1 MNKIFSLFTMALLSV
16 MALTLGSCTEEYEYS
31 GAKAEG
37 QQVYFSNALGS
48 TVNLS
53 NTESSYAL
61 TLNRID
67 TSEELTVNLTLSDES
82 GIYSIPSSVTFAQG
96 DSAVR
101 FNLSYDPAKLEYD
114 VFNSVTIAIADADY
128 TTPYGNSSYSFSAG
142 MPSPYVSIG
151 VGRFADNYLVSGR
164 YAEVEIMQNQNNPN
178 EFRIMHPYD
187 EIAEFLGSTDGGG
200 MPTYPD
206 QYPEYLQVYVLQPG
220 DQYPNGTAVT
230 GEGMVYFDEASVGV
244 DIFGLG
250 YPAEIWHPS
259 LLSVGGVPGDV
270 THNLVTEWQDNGL
283 PGQIQLAPFYI
294 VPQTMQGNSQA
305 SNDDVVVITFPGF
318 DPKDYTVEVS
328 YLGAFSSADGDSYAM
343 GNVILGEDI
352 EEAKVAV
359 VEGND
364 VNAALAQ
371 VVSGAVETVTVTESG
386 EVRVPC
392 KYSGACT
399 MVAIGYAEGEMQAY
413 DAATFDFVLGPSQ
426 WTSIGTGLYTDYIV
440 VNNFSPDGENPFDP
454 IQYKVEVQENTST
467 PGVYRILTPYAPDVY
482 GYGDGFGYDD
492 SQNYNI
498 IINASDPDAVY
509 IQTQPTGID
518 LGAQYG
524 GMLYMLTYG
533 GMVLD
538 SGMDFETAKANGYI
552 NGTLKD
558 GVVSFAAGEL
568 FFTTAADLSDPQGS
582 IYYANKN
589 NAVNVLTLPSAVT
602 AQAKVKAAK
611 SVKAVKGMKFAKS
624 KMSRNNV
631 SKLNKNRNFMS
642 VKSFQLNSNVKL
654 NRK

>member
-1 MNKIFSLFTMALLSV
+1 MNKIFNIFTIVFLSV
-16 MALTLGSCTEEYEYS
+16 MTLSLGSCTEEYEYS
-31 GAKAEG
+31 AADKVEG

-48 TVNLS
+48 TLNLS
-53 NTESSYAL
+53 DTESNYAL
-61 TLNRID
+61 SLNRID

-96 DSAVR
+96 DSAVQ

-128 TTPYGNSSYSFSAG
+128 TTPYGNSSYTFSAG

-151 VGRFADNYLVSGR
+151 VGRFADNYLVGG

-343 GNVILGEDI
+343 GNVTLGEDI

-364 VNAALAQ
+364 VNTALAQ
-371 VVSGAVETVTVTESG
+371 ILAGTVETTTITESG
-386 EVRVPC
+386 EVRIPC

-399 MVAIGYAEGEMQAY
+399 MIAIGYAEGEMQAY
-413 DAATFDFVLGPSQ
+413 SAAAFDFTLGPSD
-426 WTSIGTGLYTDYIV
+426 WTTIGTGLYTDHIFCLNL
-440 VNNFSPDGENPFDP
+440 VNSSTGEPAP
-454 IQYKVEVQENTST
+454 PVQYPVQVQESNTT
-467 PGVYRILTPYAPDVY
+467 PGVYRILKPYAPDVY
-482 GYGDGFGYDD
+482 GYAGDFGYDT
-492 SQNYNI
+492 SKNYNI
-498 IINASDPDAVY
+498 IINASDPDYVY
-509 IQTQPTGID
+509 ISGQAIGISDQGDAMMICTVGGLNYD
-518 LGAQYG
+518 LLYPQYG
-524 GMLYMLTYG
+524 EATFNLLKQKGII
-533 GMVLD
+533 
-538 SGMDFETAKANGYI
+538 K
-552 NGTLKD
+552 GTLKD
-558 GVVSFAAGEL
+558 GVISFPEGELLYSFA
-568 FFTTAADLSDPQGS
+568 S
-582 IYYANKN
+582 IYQDGMAGKANEIEATDVLVLPEAVTESIKARAMSRKANGHFVRKGHNALKN
-589 NAVNVLTLPSAVT
+589 NIGRTKKTFAP
-602 AQAKVKAAK
+602 
-611 SVKAVKGMKFAKS
+611 MKTY
-624 KMSRNNV
+624 
-631 SKLNKNRNFMS
+631 
-642 VKSFQLNSNVKL
+642 QLNSNVKL

>member
-1 MNKIFSLFTMALLSV
+1 MALLSV

-96 DSAVR
+96 DSAVQ

-128 TTPYGNSSYSFSAG
+128 TTPYGNSSYSFSVG
-142 MPSPYVSIG
+142 MPSPYVLLG
-151 VGRFADNYLVSGR
+151 TGTFADNNLGLSG
-164 YAEVEIMQNQNNPN
+164 YAEVEIYQNQNNPN
-178 EFRIMHPYD
+178 EIRVMHPYD
-187 EIAEFLGSTDGGG
+187 DYVEFFASQGTQ
-200 MPTYPD
+200 TYPD
-206 QYPEYLQVYVLQPG
+206 LAPEYLQLYIMNQG
-220 DQYPNGTAVT
+220 DMFPTGTPVT
-230 GEGMVYFDEASVGV
+230 EDGLVYFDQTYIGFVFFSDSENCTQ
-244 DIFGLG
+244 IL
-250 YPAEIWHPS
+250 HPS
-259 LLSVGGVPGDV
+259 LLSGLPVEYNKV
-270 THNLVTEWQDNGL
+270 TAWQEDGT
-283 PGQIQLAPFYI
+283 PGQIQLAPYY
-294 VPQTMQGNSQA
+294 MDHMEGNSVFGNGSAA
-305 SNDDVVVITFPGF
+305 SIDGGIIINFPGY
-318 DPKDYTVEVS
+318 DPKDYTVGVS

-343 GNVILGEDI
+343 GNVTLGEDI

-392 KYSGACT
+392 KYSGNCT
-399 MVAIGYAEGEMQAY
+399 MIAIGYAEGEMQAY

-426 WTSIGTGLYTDYIV
+426 WTSIGTGLYTDYILC
-440 VNNFSPDGENPFDP
+440 NFLTDKTTGEPAP
-454 IQYKVEVQENTST
+454 AIEYPVTVQESNTT
-467 PGVYRILTPYAPDVY
+467 PGVYRLLSPYDPEVNPY
-482 GYGDGFGYDD
+482 GGYFDYD
-492 SQNYNI
+492 SSSSYNI

-509 IQTQPTGID
+509 MQMQPTGISAGQNGEVYILSNGGYEID
-518 LGAQYG
+518 LGGSFDDLKAK
-524 GMLYMLTYG
+524 GMLKG
-533 GMVLD
+533 
-538 SGMDFETAKANGYI
+538 S
-552 NGTLKD
+552 LKD
-558 GVVSFAAGEL
+558 GIITFDADELLFALTG
-568 FFTTAADLSDPQGS
+568 TDK
-582 IYYANKN
+582 IYYAAEGATPILK
-589 NAVNVLTLPSAVT
+589 LPSAT
-602 AQAKVKAAK
+602 SSQAIAKAAK
-611 SVKAVKGMKFAKS
+611 TRSNTRMV
-624 KMSRNNV
+624 
-631 SKLNKNRNFMS
+631 
-642 VKSFQLNSNVKL
+642 VKSNPKLSKSSSLKAKKKSVAKRKIATYQLNQNVKL

>member
-1 MNKIFSLFTMALLSV
+1 MALLSV

-67 TSEELTVNLTLSDES
+67 TSSELTVNLTLSDES
-82 GIYSIPSSVTFAQG
+82 GIYSIPPSVTFAQG
-96 DSAVR
+96 DSAVQ

-128 TTPYGNSSYSFSAG
+128 TTPYGNSSYTFSAG

-151 VGRFADNYLVSGR
+151 VGRFADNYLVSG

-392 KYSGACT
+392 KYSGNCT
-399 MVAIGYAEGEMQAY
+399 MIAIGYAEGEMQAY

-426 WTSIGTGLYTDYIV
+426 WTSIGTGLYTDYILC
-440 VNNFSPDGENPFDP
+440 NFLTDKTTGEPAP
-454 IQYKVEVQENTST
+454 AIEYPVTVQESNTT
-467 PGVYRILTPYAPDVY
+467 PGVYRLLSPYDPEVNPY
-482 GYGDGFGYDD
+482 GGYFDYD
-492 SQNYNI
+492 SSSSYNI

-509 IQTQPTGID
+509 MQMQPTGISAGQNGEVYILSNGGYEID
-518 LGAQYG
+518 LGGSFDDLKAK
-524 GMLYMLTYG
+524 GMLKG
-533 GMVLD
+533 
-538 SGMDFETAKANGYI
+538 S
-552 NGTLKD
+552 LKD
-558 GVVSFAAGEL
+558 GIITFDADELLFALTG
-568 FFTTAADLSDPQGS
+568 TGK
-582 IYYANKN
+582 IYYAAEGATPILK
-589 NAVNVLTLPSAVT
+589 LPSAT
-602 AQAKVKAAK
+602 SSQAIAKAAK
-611 SVKAVKGMKFAKS
+611 TRSNTRMV
-624 KMSRNNV
+624 
-631 SKLNKNRNFMS
+631 
-642 VKSFQLNSNVKL
+642 VKSNPKLSKSSSLKAKKKSVAKRKIATYQLNQNVKL

>member
-1 MNKIFSLFTMALLSV
+1 MALLSV

-67 TSEELTVNLTLSDES
+67 TSSELTVNLTLSDES
-82 GIYSIPSSVTFAQG
+82 GIYSIPPSVTFAQG
-96 DSAVR
+96 DSAVQ

-128 TTPYGNSSYSFSAG
+128 TTPYGNSSYTFSAG

-151 VGRFADNYLVSGR
+151 VGRFADNYLVSG

-343 GNVILGEDI
+343 GNVTLGEDI

-364 VNAALAQ
+364 ANAALAQ
-371 VVSGAVETVTVTESG
+371 VISGAVETVTVTESG

-426 WTSIGTGLYTDYIV
+426 WTSIGTGLYTDYILC
-440 VNNFSPDGENPFDP
+440 NFLTDKTTGEPAP
-454 IQYKVEVQENTST
+454 AIEYPVTVQESNTT
-467 PGVYRILTPYAPDVY
+467 PGVYRLLSPYDPEVNPY
-482 GYGDGFGYDD
+482 GGYFDYD
-492 SQNYNI
+492 SSSSYNI

-509 IQTQPTGID
+509 MQMQPTGISAGQNGEVYILSNGGYEID
-518 LGAQYG
+518 LGGSFDDLKAK
-524 GMLYMLTYG
+524 GMLKG
-533 GMVLD
+533 
-538 SGMDFETAKANGYI
+538 S
-552 NGTLKD
+552 LKD
-558 GVVSFAAGEL
+558 GIITFDADELLFALTG
-568 FFTTAADLSDPQGS
+568 TGK
-582 IYYANKN
+582 IYYAAEGATPILK
-589 NAVNVLTLPSAVT
+589 LPSAT
-602 AQAKVKAAK
+602 SSQAIAKAAK
-611 SVKAVKGMKFAKS
+611 TRSNTRMV
-624 KMSRNNV
+624 
-631 SKLNKNRNFMS
+631 
-642 VKSFQLNSNVKL
+642 VKSNPKLSKSSSLKAKKKSVAKRKIATYQLNQNVKL

>member
-1 MNKIFSLFTMALLSV
+1 MALLSV

-67 TSEELTVNLTLSDES
+67 TSSELTVNLTLSDES

-96 DSAVR
+96 DSAVQ

-128 TTPYGNSSYSFSAG
+128 TTPYGNSSYTFSAG

-151 VGRFADNYLVSGR
+151 VGRFADNYLVSG

-392 KYSGACT
+392 KYSGNCT
-399 MVAIGYAEGEMQAY
+399 MIAIGYAEGEMQAY
-413 DAATFDFVLGPSQ
+413 DAATFEFALGPSQ
-426 WTSIGTGLYTDYIV
+426 WTSIGTGLYTDYILC
-440 VNNFSPDGENPFDP
+440 NFLTDQTTGEPAP
-454 IQYKVEVQENTST
+454 AIEYPVTVQESNTT
-467 PGVYRILTPYAPDVY
+467 PGIYRLLSPYDPEVNPY
-482 GYGDGFGYDD
+482 GGYFDYD
-492 SQNYNI
+492 SSSSYNI

-509 IQTQPTGID
+509 MQMQPTGITAGQNGEVYILSNGGYEID
-518 LGAQYG
+518 LGGSFDDLKAK
-524 GMLYMLTYG
+524 GMLKG
-533 GMVLD
+533 
-538 SGMDFETAKANGYI
+538 S
-552 NGTLKD
+552 LKD
-558 GVVSFAAGEL
+558 GIITFDADELLFALTG
-568 FFTTAADLSDPQGS
+568 TGK
-582 IYYANKN
+582 IYYAAEGATPILK
-589 NAVNVLTLPSAVT
+589 LPSAT
-602 AQAKVKAAK
+602 SSQAIAKAAK
-611 SVKAVKGMKFAKS
+611 TRSNTRMV
-624 KMSRNNV
+624 
-631 SKLNKNRNFMS
+631 
-642 VKSFQLNSNVKL
+642 VKSNPKLSKSSSLKAKKKSVAKRKIATYQLNQNVKL

>member
-1 MNKIFSLFTMALLSV
+1 MALLSV

-67 TSEELTVNLTLSDES
+67 TSSELTVNLTLSDES

-96 DSAVR
+96 DSAVQ

-128 TTPYGNSSYSFSAG
+128 TTPYGNSSYTFSAG

-151 VGRFADNYLVSGR
+151 VGRFADNYLVSG

-343 GNVILGEDI
+343 GNVTLGEDI

-392 KYSGACT
+392 KYSGNCT
-399 MVAIGYAEGEMQAY
+399 MIAIGYAEGEMQAY
-413 DAATFDFVLGPSQ
+413 DAATFEFALGPSQ
-426 WTSIGTGLYTDYIV
+426 WTSIGTGLYTDYILC
-440 VNNFSPDGENPFDP
+440 NFLTDQTTGEPAP
-454 IQYKVEVQENTST
+454 AIEYPVTVQESNTT
-467 PGVYRILTPYAPDVY
+467 PGIYRLLSPYDPEVNPY
-482 GYGDGFGYDD
+482 GGYFDYD
-492 SQNYNI
+492 SSSSYNI

-509 IQTQPTGID
+509 MQMQPTGITAGQNGEVYILSNGGYEID
-518 LGAQYG
+518 LGGSFDDLKAK
-524 GMLYMLTYG
+524 GMLKG
-533 GMVLD
+533 
-538 SGMDFETAKANGYI
+538 S
-552 NGTLKD
+552 LKD
-558 GVVSFAAGEL
+558 GIITFDADELLFALTG
-568 FFTTAADLSDPQGS
+568 TGK
-582 IYYANKN
+582 IYYAAEGATPILK
-589 NAVNVLTLPSAVT
+589 LPSAT
-602 AQAKVKAAK
+602 SSQAIAKAAK
-611 SVKAVKGMKFAKS
+611 TRSNTRMV
-624 KMSRNNV
+624 
-631 SKLNKNRNFMS
+631 
-642 VKSFQLNSNVKL
+642 VKSNPKLSKSSSLKAKKKSVAKRKIATYQLNQNVKL

>member
-1 MNKIFSLFTMALLSV
+1 MNKIFNIFTIVFLSV
-16 MALTLGSCTEEYEYS
+16 MALSLGSCTEEYEYS
-31 GAKAEG
+31 AADKVEG

-48 TVNLS
+48 TLNLS
-53 NTESSYAL
+53 DTESNFAL

-67 TSEELTVNLTLSDES
+67 TSSELTVNLTLSDES

-96 DSAVR
+96 DSAVQ

-128 TTPYGNSSYSFSAG
+128 TTPYGNSSYTFSAG

-151 VGRFADNYLVSGR
+151 VGRFADNYLVSG

-343 GNVILGEDI
+343 GNVTLGEDI

-392 KYSGACT
+392 KYSGNCT
-399 MVAIGYAEGEMQAY
+399 MIAIGYAEGEMQAY
-413 DAATFDFVLGPSQ
+413 DAATFEFALGPSQ
-426 WTSIGTGLYTDYIV
+426 WTSIGTGLYTDYILC
-440 VNNFSPDGENPFDP
+440 NFLTDQTTGEPAP
-454 IQYKVEVQENTST
+454 AIEYPVTVQESNTT
-467 PGVYRILTPYAPDVY
+467 PGIYRLLSPYDPEVNPY
-482 GYGDGFGYDD
+482 GGYFDYD
-492 SQNYNI
+492 SSSSYNI

-509 IQTQPTGID
+509 MQMQPTGISAGQNGEVYILSNGGYEID
-518 LGAQYG
+518 LGGSFDDLKAK
-524 GMLYMLTYG
+524 GMLKG
-533 GMVLD
+533 
-538 SGMDFETAKANGYI
+538 S
-552 NGTLKD
+552 LKD
-558 GVVSFAAGEL
+558 GIITFDADELLFALTG
-568 FFTTAADLSDPQGS
+568 TDK
-582 IYYANKN
+582 IYYAAEGATPILK
-589 NAVNVLTLPSAVT
+589 LPSAT
-602 AQAKVKAAK
+602 SSQAIAKAAK
-611 SVKAVKGMKFAKS
+611 TRSNTRMV
-624 KMSRNNV
+624 
-631 SKLNKNRNFMS
+631 
-642 VKSFQLNSNVKL
+642 VKSNPKLSKSSSLKAKKKSVAKRKIATYQLNQNVKL

>member
-1 MNKIFSLFTMALLSV
+1 MNKIFNIFTIVFLSV
-16 MALTLGSCTEEYEYS
+16 MALSLGSCTEEYEYS
-31 GAKAEG
+31 AADKVEG

-48 TVNLS
+48 TLNLS
-53 NTESSYAL
+53 DTESNFAL

-67 TSEELTVNLTLSDES
+67 TSSELTVNLTLSDES

-96 DSAVR
+96 DSAVQ

-128 TTPYGNSSYSFSAG
+128 TTPYGNSSYTFSAG

-151 VGRFADNYLVSGR
+151 VGRFADNYLESG

-364 VNAALAQ
+364 ANAALAQ
-371 VVSGAVETVTVTESG
+371 VISGAVETVTVTESG

-426 WTSIGTGLYTDYIV
+426 WTSIGTGLYTDYILC
-440 VNNFSPDGENPFDP
+440 NFLTDKTTGEPEP
-454 IQYKVEVQENTST
+454 AIEYPVTVQESNTT
-467 PGVYRILTPYAPDVY
+467 PGVYRLLSPYDPEVNPY
-482 GYGDGFGYDD
+482 GGYFDYD
-492 SQNYNI
+492 SSSSYNI

-509 IQTQPTGID
+509 MQMQPTGISAGQNGEVYILSNGGYEID
-518 LGAQYG
+518 LGGSFDDLKAK
-524 GMLYMLTYG
+524 GMLKG
-533 GMVLD
+533 
-538 SGMDFETAKANGYI
+538 S
-552 NGTLKD
+552 LKD
-558 GVVSFAAGEL
+558 GIITFDADELLFALTG
-568 FFTTAADLSDPQGS
+568 TGK
-582 IYYANKN
+582 IYYAAEGATPILK
-589 NAVNVLTLPSAVT
+589 LPSAT
-602 AQAKVKAAK
+602 SSQAIAKAAK
-611 SVKAVKGMKFAKS
+611 TRSNTRMV
-624 KMSRNNV
+624 
-631 SKLNKNRNFMS
+631 
-642 VKSFQLNSNVKL
+642 VKSNPKLSKSSSLKAKKKSVAKRKIATYQLNQNVKL

>member
-1 MNKIFSLFTMALLSV
+1 MALLSV
-16 MALTLGSCTEEYEYS
+16 MTLTLGSCTEEYEYS

-48 TVNLS
+48 TLNLS
-53 NTESSYAL
+53 DTESSYAL
-61 TLNRID
+61 TLNRVD
-67 TSEELTVNLTLSDES
+67 TSSELTVNLTLSDES

-96 DSAVR
+96 DSAVQ

-128 TTPYGNSSYSFSAG
+128 TTPYGNSSYSFSVG

-151 VGRFADNYLVSGR
+151 VGRFADNYLVSG

-364 VNAALAQ
+364 ANAALAQ
-371 VVSGAVETVTVTESG
+371 VISGAVETVTVTESG

-426 WTSIGTGLYTDYIV
+426 WTSIGTGLYTDYILC
-440 VNNFSPDGENPFDP
+440 NFLTDKTTGEPEP
-454 IQYKVEVQENTST
+454 AIEYPVTVQESNTT
-467 PGVYRILTPYAPDVY
+467 PGVYRLLSPYDPEVNPY
-482 GYGDGFGYDD
+482 GGYFDYD
-492 SQNYNI
+492 SSSSYNI

-509 IQTQPTGID
+509 MQMQPTGITAGQNGEVYILSNGGYEID
-518 LGAQYG
+518 LGGSFDDLKAK
-524 GMLYMLTYG
+524 GMLKG
-533 GMVLD
+533 
-538 SGMDFETAKANGYI
+538 S
-552 NGTLKD
+552 LKD
-558 GVVSFAAGEL
+558 GIITFDADELLFALTG
-568 FFTTAADLSDPQGS
+568 TGK
-582 IYYANKN
+582 IYYAAEGATPILK
-589 NAVNVLTLPSAVT
+589 LPSAT
-602 AQAKVKAAK
+602 SSQAIAKAAK
-611 SVKAVKGMKFAKS
+611 TRSNTRMV
-624 KMSRNNV
+624 
-631 SKLNKNRNFMS
+631 
-642 VKSFQLNSNVKL
+642 VKSNPKLSKSSSLKAKKKSVAKRKIATYQLNQNVKL

>member
-1 MNKIFSLFTMALLSV
+1 MALLSV
-16 MALTLGSCTEEYEYS
+16 MTLTLGSCTEEYEYS

-48 TVNLS
+48 TLNLS
-53 NTESSYAL
+53 DTESSYAL
-61 TLNRID
+61 TLNRVD

-96 DSAVR
+96 DSAVQ

-128 TTPYGNSSYSFSAG
+128 TTPYGNSSYTFSAG
-142 MPSPYVSIG
+142 TPLPYVSIG
-151 VGRFADNYLVSGR
+151 VGRFADNYLVSG

-343 GNVILGEDI
+343 GNVTLGEDI

-426 WTSIGTGLYTDYIV
+426 WTSIGTGLYTDYILC
-440 VNNFSPDGENPFDP
+440 NFLTDKTTGEPEP
-454 IQYKVEVQENTST
+454 AIEYPVTVQESNTT
-467 PGVYRILTPYAPDVY
+467 PGVYRLLSPYDPEVNPY
-482 GYGDGFGYDD
+482 GGYFDYD
-492 SQNYNI
+492 SSSSYNI

-509 IQTQPTGID
+509 MQMQPTGISAGQNGEVYILSNGGYEID
-518 LGAQYG
+518 LGGSFDDLKAK
-524 GMLYMLTYG
+524 GMLKG
-533 GMVLD
+533 
-538 SGMDFETAKANGYI
+538 S
-552 NGTLKD
+552 LKD
-558 GVVSFAAGEL
+558 GIITFDADELLFALTG
-568 FFTTAADLSDPQGS
+568 TGK
-582 IYYANKN
+582 IYYAAEGATPILK
-589 NAVNVLTLPSAVT
+589 LPSAT
-602 AQAKVKAAK
+602 SSQAIAKAAK
-611 SVKAVKGMKFAKS
+611 TRSNTRMV
-624 KMSRNNV
+624 
-631 SKLNKNRNFMS
+631 
-642 VKSFQLNSNVKL
+642 VKSNPKLSKSSSLKAKKKSVAKRKIATYQLNQNVKL

>member
-1 MNKIFSLFTMALLSV
+1 MALLSV

-96 DSAVR
+96 DSAVQ

-128 TTPYGNSSYSFSAG
+128 TTPYGNSSYSFSVG
-142 MPSPYVSIG
+142 MPSPYVSLG
-151 VGRFADNYLVSGR
+151 MGTFADNLLVSG

-187 EIAEFLGSTDGGG
+187 EIAEFLGSEEVKV
-200 MPTYPD
+200 YPD
-206 QYPEYLQVYVLQPG
+206 QCAEYLHIYVLNAG
-220 DQYPNGTAVT
+220 DTHPLT
-230 GEGMVYFDEASVGV
+230 GETVTENGLVYFDETATGV
-244 DIFGLG
+244 DFGSLSG
-250 YPAEIWHPS
+250 SSEYGLSYEIWWPG
-259 LLSVGGVPGDV
+259 LIQGGETDIPECK
-270 THNLVTEWQDNGL
+270 VTETQENGL
-283 PGQIQLAPFYI
+283 PGSIQLVPFNITQTNEGLYGGQYSAYGANI
-294 VPQTMQGNSQA
+294 VIN
-305 SNDDVVVITFPGF
+305 FPGF

-364 VNAALAQ
+364 ANAALAQ
-371 VVSGAVETVTVTESG
+371 VISGAVETVTVTESG

>member
-1 MNKIFSLFTMALLSV
+1 MALLSV
-16 MALTLGSCTEEYEYS
+16 MTLTLGSCTEEYEYS
-31 GAKAEG
+31 GATKAEG

-67 TSEELTVNLTLSDES
+67 TSSELTVNLTLSDES

-96 DSAVR
+96 DSAVQ

-128 TTPYGNSSYSFSAG
+128 TTPYGNSSYSFSVG
-142 MPSPYVSIG
+142 MPSPYVSLG
-151 VGRFADNYLVSGR
+151 MGTFADNLLVSG

-187 EIAEFLGSTDGGG
+187 EIAEFLGSEEVKV
-200 MPTYPD
+200 YPD
-206 QYPEYLQVYVLQPG
+206 QCAEYLHIYVLNAG
-220 DQYPNGTAVT
+220 DTHPLT
-230 GEGMVYFDEASVGV
+230 GETVTENGLVYFDETATGV
-244 DIFGLG
+244 DFGSLSG
-250 YPAEIWHPS
+250 SSEYGLSYEIWWPG
-259 LLSVGGVPGDV
+259 LIQGGETDIPECK
-270 THNLVTEWQDNGL
+270 VTETQENGL
-283 PGQIQLAPFYI
+283 PGSIQLVPFNITQTNEGLYGGQYSAYGANI
-294 VPQTMQGNSQA
+294 VIN
-305 SNDDVVVITFPGF
+305 FPGF

-343 GNVILGEDI
+343 GNVTLGEDI

-364 VNAALAQ
+364 ANAALAQ
-371 VVSGAVETVTVTESG
+371 VISGAVETVSVTESG

-426 WTSIGTGLYTDYIV
+426 WTSIGTGLYTDYILC
-440 VNNFSPDGENPFDP
+440 NFLTDKTTGEPAP
-454 IQYKVEVQENTST
+454 AIEYPVTVQESNTT
-467 PGVYRILTPYAPDVY
+467 PGIYRLLSPYDPEVNPY
-482 GYGDGFGYDD
+482 GGYFDYD
-492 SQNYNI
+492 SSSSYNI

-509 IQTQPTGID
+509 MQMQPTGISAGQNGEVYILSNGGYEID
-518 LGAQYG
+518 LGGSFDDLKAK
-524 GMLYMLTYG
+524 GMLKG
-533 GMVLD
+533 
-538 SGMDFETAKANGYI
+538 S
-552 NGTLKD
+552 LKD
-558 GVVSFAAGEL
+558 GIITFDADELLFALTG
-568 FFTTAADLSDPQGS
+568 TDK
-582 IYYANKN
+582 IYYAAEGATPILK
-589 NAVNVLTLPSAVT
+589 LPSAT
-602 AQAKVKAAK
+602 SSQAIAKAAK
-611 SVKAVKGMKFAKS
+611 TRSNTRMV
-624 KMSRNNV
+624 
-631 SKLNKNRNFMS
+631 
-642 VKSFQLNSNVKL
+642 VKSNPKLSKSSSLKAKKKSVAKRKIATYQLNQNVKL

>member
-67 TSEELTVNLTLSDES
+67 TSSELTVNLTLSDES
-82 GIYSIPSSVTFAQG
+82 GIYSIPPSVTFAQG
-96 DSAVR
+96 DSAVQ

-128 TTPYGNSSYSFSAG
+128 TTPYGNSSYTFSAG

-151 VGRFADNYLVSGR
+151 VGRFADNYLVSG

-343 GNVILGEDI
+343 GNVTLGEDI

-364 VNAALAQ
+364 ANAALAQ
-371 VVSGAVETVTVTESG
+371 VISGAVETVTVTESG

-426 WTSIGTGLYTDYIV
+426 WTSIGTGLYTDYILC
-440 VNNFSPDGENPFDP
+440 NFLTDKTTGEPAP
-454 IQYKVEVQENTST
+454 AIEYPVTVQESNTT
-467 PGVYRILTPYAPDVY
+467 PGVYRLLSPYDPEVNPY
-482 GYGDGFGYDD
+482 GGYFDYD
-492 SQNYNI
+492 SSSSYNI

-509 IQTQPTGID
+509 MQMQPTGISAGQNGEVYILSNGGYEID
-518 LGAQYG
+518 LGGSFDDLKAK
-524 GMLYMLTYG
+524 GMLKG
-533 GMVLD
+533 
-538 SGMDFETAKANGYI
+538 S
-552 NGTLKD
+552 LKD
-558 GVVSFAAGEL
+558 GIITFDADELLFALTG
-568 FFTTAADLSDPQGS
+568 TGK
-582 IYYANKN
+582 IYYAAEGATPILK
-589 NAVNVLTLPSAVT
+589 LPSAT
-602 AQAKVKAAK
+602 SSQAIAKAAK
-611 SVKAVKGMKFAKS
+611 TRSNTRMV
-624 KMSRNNV
+624 
-631 SKLNKNRNFMS
+631 
-642 VKSFQLNSNVKL
+642 VKSNPKLSKSSSLKAKKKSVAKRKIATYQLNQNVKL

>member
-67 TSEELTVNLTLSDES
+67 TSSELTVNLTLSDES
-82 GIYSIPSSVTFAQG
+82 GIYSIPPSVTFAQG
-96 DSAVR
+96 DSAVQ

-343 GNVILGEDI
+343 GNVTLGEDI
-352 EEAKVAV
+352 EEAKVTV

-364 VNAALAQ
+364 ANAALAQ
-371 VVSGAVETVTVTESG
+371 VISGAVETVTVTESG

-426 WTSIGTGLYTDYIV
+426 WTSIGTGLYTDYILC
-440 VNNFSPDGENPFDP
+440 NFLTDQTTGEPAP
-454 IQYKVEVQENTST
+454 AIEYPVTVQESNTT
-467 PGVYRILTPYAPDVY
+467 PGIYRLLSPYEPEVNPY
-482 GYGDGFGYDD
+482 GGYFDYD
-492 SQNYNI
+492 SSSSYNI

-509 IQTQPTGID
+509 MQMQPTGISAGQNGEVYILSNGGYEID
-518 LGAQYG
+518 LGGSFDDLKAK
-524 GMLYMLTYG
+524 GMLKG
-533 GMVLD
+533 
-538 SGMDFETAKANGYI
+538 S
-552 NGTLKD
+552 LKD
-558 GVVSFAAGEL
+558 GIITFDADELLFALTG
-568 FFTTAADLSDPQGS
+568 TGK
-582 IYYANKN
+582 IYYAAEGATPILK
-589 NAVNVLTLPSAVT
+589 LPSAT
-602 AQAKVKAAK
+602 SSQAIAKAAK
-611 SVKAVKGMKFAKS
+611 TRSNTRMV
-624 KMSRNNV
+624 
-631 SKLNKNRNFMS
+631 
-642 VKSFQLNSNVKL
+642 VKSNPKLSKSSSLKAKKKSVAKRKIATYQLNQNVKL